1 VPALSSLTRPK
12 LVEKVIHIGDGDQVT
27 IMFDRNRITPA
38 WVASAQTDE
47 SESDPFTV
55 PKALAQVIHS
65 WDVTDDD
72 GHPIEPSAETLGL
85 FSVPAQGALLDQIL
99 SAAFPSSEE
108 GNGSSNT
115 SSTAATDSTSLPV
128 SLQNGPAPLP
138 SPTLSASP
146 SPT

>member
-1 VPALSSLTRPK
+1 VPALSNLTRPK
-12 LVEKVIHIGDGDQVT
+12 LVEKLIHIGDGDQVSIT
-27 IMFDRNRITPA
+27 FDRNRITPA
-38 WVASAQTDE
+38 WVASAQTSE

-55 PKALAQVIHS
+55 PKALAQVIHA

-72 GHPIEPSAETLGL
+72 GHPIAPDADTLGL

-115 SSTAATDSTSLPV
+115 SSTAVTDSTSLPV
-128 SLQNGPAPLP
+128 SPPNGPATLP